1 MKKAKLL
8 FGLIAVCS
16 INLTNAQTI
25 KETVNYIS
33 SQTNQRVRVDEKDL
47 LNTTV
52 YMDRIYFDLS
62 KVEMSVETYLPNIDK
77 SYQKESDPFIVVRCV
92 KNDGGYL
99 YKCVYSWS
107 KENNMWLG
115 YDYGTIDIYDQ
126 TSYTGK
132 KIINALKHLGILL
145 EKRKED
151 ELKSRQQKSHF
162 NNANDP
168 FAPQNYKN
176 K

>member
-1 MKKAKLL
+1 MKKNL
-8 FGLIAVCS
+8 FIATLFFCVLCA
-16 INLTNAQTI
+16 NAQTI

-33 SQTNQRVRVDEKDL
+33 LQTNQRVRIDEKDL

-52 YMDRIYFDLS
+52 YLDKIYFDLS
-62 KVEMSVETYLPNIDK
+62 KVEMSVETYLPHIDK
-77 SYQKESDPFIVVRCV
+77 SYQKESDIPFIVVRCV
-92 KNDGGYL
+92 KNDGGHL
-99 YKCVYSWS
+99 YKCVYSYRKQSNSWF
-107 KENNMWLG
+107 G

-132 KIINALKHLGILL
+132 KIINALKHLGVLL

-151 ELKSRQQKSHF
+151 ELKRRQQNSRSDD
-162 NNANDP
+162 ANDP
-168 FAPQNYKN
+168 FAPQNYK